1 MKRLN
6 SHAVQYFGLDLHI
19 TMPWIAVDKD
29 GWICEF
35 EEEPI
40 KQNVYWQVNEGD
52 YNLIC
57 KVDLDGLAWKETKRE
72 FVLGKSINDFAKEA
86 LKRLKEKIKL

>member
-19 TMPWIAVDKD
+19 TMPWVAVDNNGD
-29 GWICEF
+29 IYEY
-35 EEEPI
+35 EIEPKLAKI
-40 KQNVYWQVNEGD
+40 KWMTGSSECD

-57 KVDLDGLAWKETKRE
+57 KVDLEGLDWKDTKRE
-72 FVLGKSINDFAKEA
+72 FVL
-86 LKRLKEKIKL
+86 